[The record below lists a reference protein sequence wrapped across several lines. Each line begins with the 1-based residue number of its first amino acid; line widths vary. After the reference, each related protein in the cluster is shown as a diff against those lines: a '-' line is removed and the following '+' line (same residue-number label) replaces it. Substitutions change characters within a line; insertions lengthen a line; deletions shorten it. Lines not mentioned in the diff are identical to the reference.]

1 MKFIGYITICIL
13 VVQIRLIPDEQYLDI
28 FVRIVLHLEQPLVDV
43 LKGAS
48 PGDVENQK
56 GRHRAFVVGAGD

>member
-13 VVQIRLIPDEQYLDI
+13 FVQIRLIPDEQYLDI

-48 PGDVENQK
+48 PGDVEN
-56 GRHRAFVVGAGD
+56 

>member
-28 FVRIVLHLEQPLVDV
+28 FVRIVLHLEQLLVDV

-48 PGDVENQK
+48 PGDVEN
-56 GRHRAFVVGAGD
+56 